1 MMLAPLTLDGA
12 VLDLLL
18 DTIEPGSL
26 PHPGTELAA
35 GLDTALRLFGPQSR
49 KHRALVILSDGED
62 HGGGIDAATAKLKD
76 AGVVVFA
83 LGIGTP
89 EGSPI
94 PLGGDFKRDASGKVV
109 ITRLH
114 EDTLEPMARATGG
127 AYLRVTSAATDP
139 TPILRQIDRLEKRT
153 LESETVATREERFQ
167 WPLLLAAAALVL
179 QLAVGPFR
187 AGAAGAA
194 GQAAKRRPGQR
205 EQAA

>member
-1 MMLAPLTLDGA
+1 
-12 VLDLLL
+12 
-18 DTIEPGSL
+18 
-26 PHPGTELAA
+26 
-35 GLDTALRLFGPQSR
+35 
-49 KHRALVILSDGED
+49 
-62 HGGGIDAATAKLKD
+62 
-76 AGVVVFA
+76 

-109 ITRLH
+109 ITRLR

-127 AYLRVTSAATDP
+127 PYLRVTSAATDP

-187 AGAAGAA
+187 NAGKGATGAAGKGAA
-194 GQAAKRRPGQR
+194 GKAANPRPGQR